1 MWYKKP
7 ATKHFSMRS
16 EYFFSALCSFI
27 QRFIIPVFC
36 MQVFVFQWI
45 CTAQIYLTDVC
56 LWWIPKGRINWHIQK
71 SRQKIWQNS
80 QAHTHTHAH
89 KKTYRIYG
97 YETSRVCSR
106 RQQKSINQT
115 RNDYCC
121 EILQTNHTYC
131 SRTHAHISKWLLTT
145 RRWQWSP
152 YNDYQNFQRHIV
164 HPKRLLATP
173 NQNKCLDPIVR
184 KRARAAFASLLRTYA
199 SMKFIHLCLSICT
212 LEQIHKI
219 IFQHNHCH

>member
-1 MWYKKP
+1 MHS
-7 ATKHFSMRS
+7 TNI
-16 EYFFSALCSFI
+16 L
-27 QRFIIPVFC
+27 
-36 MQVFVFQWI
+36 
-45 CTAQIYLTDVC
+45 DGC
-56 LWWIPKGRINWHIQK
+56 LFAVNPKGENKLAHT
-71 SRQKIWQNS
+71 KIMAKNMTKFTS
-80 QAHTHTHAH
+80 THTHKQ

-97 YETSRVCSR
+97 YETLRVCSR

-145 RRWQWSP
+145 RRWQWSQ

-184 KRARAAFASLLRTYA
+184 KRARAAFASLFRTYA
-199 SMKFIHLCLSICT
+199 SMKFIHLRLSICS